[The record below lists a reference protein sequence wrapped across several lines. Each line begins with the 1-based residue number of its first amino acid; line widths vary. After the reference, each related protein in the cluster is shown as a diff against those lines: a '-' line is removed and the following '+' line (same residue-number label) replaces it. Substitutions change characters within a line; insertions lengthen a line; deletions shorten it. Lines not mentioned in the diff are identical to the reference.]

1 MRAKIVTT
9 YPIPVIGG
17 ESGGAA
23 GGGLAFGAD
32 GATGSRTF
40 SATVTNPV
48 AGAYYTAFTS
58 TELDGTFRAEC
69 IVQAKDGDEVI
80 PLGVDATAP
89 SKFVIIV
96 VSATPFNIGD
106 PLPVDGK

>member
-1 MRAKIVTT
+1 MAK

-17 ESGGAA
+17 GESVGV
-23 GGGLAFGAD
+23 GGGLAFGAN
-32 GATGSRTF
+32 GETGSRTF
-40 SATVTNPV
+40 SATVANPV

-58 TELDGTFRAEC
+58 TELNGTFRAEC
-69 IVQAKDGDEVI
+69 IVQATGGDEVI

-89 SKFVIIV
+89 SKFVVIV

-106 PLPVDGK
+106 PLPQE